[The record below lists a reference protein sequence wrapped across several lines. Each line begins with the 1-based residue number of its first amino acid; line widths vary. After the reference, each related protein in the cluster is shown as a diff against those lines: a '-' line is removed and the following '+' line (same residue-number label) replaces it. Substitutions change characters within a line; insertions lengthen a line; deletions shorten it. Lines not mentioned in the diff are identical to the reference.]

1 MKSNARTAMSVQHIL
16 TPLLG
21 AILAM
26 AVLLEGKAA
35 GHSEFVMQ
43 LTGRAVD
50 VSSSENAGRIDIL
63 IQRWSTDEELQRF
76 REAAPRQNQLELLS
90 LLHHTQRR
98 IGVILMPGVQAH
110 GARARLRTP
119 RNVLFAREVTTPAGR
134 RIIAASDEHL
144 GLGEPSIEARRS
156 QPEFN
161 LIDIRFEADGRGVG
175 KIAAINDVTFS
186 TEVGLLEVKDYRK
199 HPARLVDVR
208 EEQQR

>member
-1 MKSNARTAMSVQHIL
+1 MKSDATTPVSVQQIL
-16 TPLLG
+16 PPLLG
-21 AILAM
+21 AILSIA
-26 AVLLEGKAA
+26 LLFEGRAA

-43 LTGRAVD
+43 LTARAVD

-63 IQRWSTDEELQRF
+63 IQRWSTDEELQQV

-98 IGVILMPGVQAH
+98 LGVILMPGVQAH

-119 RNVLFAREVTTPAGR
+119 RNLLFARQVMTPSGR

-144 GLGEPSIEARRS
+144 GLGEPAVDARRS
-156 QPEFN
+156 VPEFN
-161 LIDIRFEADGRGVG
+161 LVDIRFGPGGSGVG
-175 KIAAINDVTFS
+175 KIAATADVTFNR
-186 TEVGLLEVKDYRK
+186 EAGLLEVKDYRQS
-199 HPARLVDVR
+199 PVRLVDVR